1 MKKVNITIIEI
12 LCAIVIVGVL
22 SIMAISGISSL
33 SSDNSS
39 NITFN
44 QEKINQTI
52 EAYIKDNPN
61 LITAIGSTK
70 DMSLQDLDN
79 EGYKIDLITDDK
91 GNSCLNTSLVR
102 FYLDSEKK
110 IKYITN
116 ISCLENANF
125 DSTNIS
131 NIQVS
136 YDDVYEK
143 FNDALFT
150 IYYTE
155 MNQSV
160 VIDSYKY
167 EISIINNGKSE
178 NVYES
183 NWLRGEE
190 LKEIIVEENFDKYIT
205 SINNVDMIIIKAAMK
220 NSIGKYYDVTTI
232 ITK

>member
-44 QEKINQTI
+44 QEKINQAI

-61 LITAIGSTK
+61 LLTAIGTTK

-102 FYLDSEKK
+102 FYLDFCVK
-110 IKYITN
+110 IPV
-116 ISCLENANF
+116 LW
-125 DSTNIS
+125 
-131 NIQVS
+131 QV
-136 YDDVYEK
+136 
-143 FNDALFT
+143 F
-150 IYYTE
+150 
-155 MNQSV
+155 
-160 VIDSYKY
+160 
-167 EISIINNGKSE
+167 
-178 NVYES
+178 
-183 NWLRGEE
+183 
-190 LKEIIVEENFDKYIT
+190 
-205 SINNVDMIIIKAAMK
+205 
-220 NSIGKYYDVTTI
+220 
-232 ITK
+232 